1 MEEKKRKKIL
11 KISLWVG
18 AAVIAVLIVVLAIVA
33 ADYRKRAEELQKQN
47 EQIEEVL
54 NEETD
59 ELESIVLI
67 DV

>member
-1 MEEKKRKKIL
+1 MEEKKQKKIL

>member
-11 KISLWVG
+11 KFSLWVG

-33 ADYRKRAEELQKQN
+33 ADYRKRAEDLQNQN
-47 EQIEEVL
+47 EQIEKVL

-59 ELESIVLI
+59 KLESIVLI

>member
-1 MEEKKRKKIL
+1 M
-11 KISLWVG
+11 
-18 AAVIAVLIVVLAIVA
+18 IAVLIVVLAIVA

-47 EQIEEVL
+47 EQIEELL

-59 ELESIVLI
+59 KLESIVLI

>member
-11 KISLWVG
+11 KISLWIG

-33 ADYRKRAEELQKQN
+33 ADYRKRAEDLQNQN
-47 EQIEEVL
+47 EQIEKVL

-59 ELESIVLI
+59 KLESIVLI

>member
-11 KISLWVG
+11 KISLLVG

>member
-11 KISLWVG
+11 KISLWVC
-18 AAVIAVLIVVLAIVA
+18 AAVIAALIVVLAIVA
-33 ADYRKRAEELQKQN
+33 ADYRKRAEDLQNQN

>member
-1 MEEKKRKKIL
+1 MEEKKQKKIL

-33 ADYRKRAEELQKQN
+33 ADYRKRAEVLQNQN
-47 EQIEEVL
+47 EQIEKVL

>member
-1 MEEKKRKKIL
+1 MEEKKQKKIL

-18 AAVIAVLIVVLAIVA
+18 AVVIAVLIVVLAIVA

-47 EQIEEVL
+47 DQIEEVL